1 MTSHLNDV
9 DVRVAII
16 SADPVVD
23 EDSVVEESEF
33 CNQVDP
39 VEGIVTVPVV
49 TQNRPSPQP
58 LKQSSQRLRSALLDR
73 IYMNI
78 VNITNSL
85 NILCKLCASVVTGV
99 EAEVVDL
106 FYRGDCFR
114 FISTRLFFE

>member
-33 CNQVDP
+33 RNQVDP

-58 LKQSSQRLRSALLDR
+58 LK
-73 IYMNI
+73 
-78 VNITNSL
+78 
-85 NILCKLCASVVTGV
+85 
-99 EAEVVDL
+99 
-106 FYRGDCFR
+106 
-114 FISTRLFFE
+114 